1 MKKLPISV
9 LLFLTLS
16 QLYSQSNWELFRKES
31 NPIKVWV
38 LMHPFK
44 VKKAYKISLEA
55 TRVSDSIAKTDLL
68 DQDSS
73 GGQVDAF
80 RHAYWMATLRQEIG
94 KCATRSLGKVH
105 ERDNYKTFKKRQLED
120 GILPDK
126 ASKEMDLFN
135 NNVGLKI
142 TNKRNASSKKTLI
155 DIITSKI
162 HQGNLKIIKKD
173 TLGNYLSCNGNVI
186 LVEEIRHTW
195 ENGKCVIPSNK

>member
-1 MKKLPISV
+1 M
-9 LLFLTLS
+9 LLCS
-16 QLYSQSNWELFRKES
+16 QLNAQSNWELFRKES

-55 TRVSDSIAKTDLL
+55 NKVSDSISKTNLL
-68 DQDSS
+68 DKDQS

-94 KCATRSLGKVH
+94 KCAARSLGKAH
-105 ERDNYKTFKKRQLED
+105 ERANYKLFKNHQLED

-135 NNVGLKI
+135 NDVGLGMTYKNDSRLKSGLIFKI
-142 TNKRNASSKKTLI
+142 VN
-155 DIITSKI
+155 KI

-173 TLGNYLSCNGNVI
+173 TLGNYISCNGNVI